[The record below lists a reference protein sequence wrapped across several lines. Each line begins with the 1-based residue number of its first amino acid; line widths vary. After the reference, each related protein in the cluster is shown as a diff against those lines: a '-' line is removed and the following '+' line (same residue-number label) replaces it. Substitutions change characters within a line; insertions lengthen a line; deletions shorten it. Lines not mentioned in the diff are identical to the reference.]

1 MGRPRSA
8 SRDKAQPRVAGP
20 TNRAERRPAAAPEQ
34 RGEVQSTPSRD
45 TRVVRNSHLVR
56 RVQAADIPRIIAL
69 DERVTGL
76 AKPDYWHDVF
86 ERYGKRRLNERMFLV
101 AERSGADTLPPILGF
116 VLGEVRAWE
125 FGSAPCGWVVA
136 LSVEPRA
143 RLRGTGQALLDA
155 LSNEFKKAGVS
166 KMRTMVARDN
176 RLHLLFFRGEGMMA
190 GPYIQLEKELD

>member
-8 SRDKAQPRVAGP
+8 SSGKAQPRVAVL
-20 TNRAERRPAAAPEQ
+20 TNRADRRSTAAPEQ
-34 RGEVQSTPSRD
+34 RGNVQSTPSGDARA
-45 TRVVRNSHLVR
+45 VRNPHLVR
-56 RVQAADIPRIIAL
+56 RAQASDIPRVIAL

-86 ERYGKRRLNERMFLV
+86 ERYGKRRLSERMFLV
-101 AERSGADTLPPILGF
+101 AERSGADALPPIVGF

-143 RLRGTGQALLDA
+143 RLRGIGQALLGV
-155 LSNEFKKAGVS
+155 LSIEFKKAGVG

-176 RLHLLFFRGEGMMA
+176 RLHLLFFRSEGMMA
-190 GPYIQLEKELD
+190 GPYIQLERELD